1 MFSLLS
7 NTTSYL
13 FTLAA
18 SAKDTSDDHGATAG
32 VAPSMFSAIA
42 DVLSLICL
50 IVGLLFF
57 AVGAI
62 GMIRLPDYMN
72 RMHAVSKCS
81 TLGLM
86 SLLLATVLH
95 VESID
100 MATKALLTLLFA
112 FVATPV
118 GTHVL
123 AKAALNA
130 GEPMWDGTLSNEH
143 ED

>member
-1 MFSLLS
+1 MLSLLS
-7 NTTSYL
+7 STTTYL

-18 SAKDTSDDHGATAG
+18 DTAAATDDHSETTSA
-32 VAPSMFSAIA
+32 APSMFSAIA

-50 IVGLLFF
+50 LVGLLFF

-86 SLLLATVLH
+86 GLLLATVLH

-130 GEPMWDGTLSNEH
+130 GEPMWDETLSNEH